1 MKIIN
6 AEHLTANRNVRISSG
21 IYITF
26 LSSEN
31 VTMNDYFLIK
41 FQDKVYYFKAF
52 NITIQNNDLKVEA
65 HETGYWATKLDRLE
79 DLDLRSL
86 LGSDVVKIIDPEKIE
101 SIKTSSS
108 YC

>member
-31 VTMNDYFLIK
+31 VTMNDFFLIK
-41 FQDKVYYFKAF
+41 FQDKVYYFEAF
-52 NITIQNNDLKVEA
+52 NITIEYTDLKVEA
-65 HETGYWATKLDRLE
+65 KETGYWASKLDRTN
-79 DLDLRSL
+79 DLDLRTL
-86 LGSDVVKIIDPEKIE
+86 LNVEVVKIEDPEKIKQ
-101 SIKTSSS
+101 IKTSSQ